1 MLFCPAR
8 IAASRRIVSRMIA
21 SRITAS
27 HVLALVLAGACAA
40 AGAQGYPAKPIR
52 YIIST
57 SAGSGADVVARII
70 ASGMTPV
77 LGQQLIVDYRP
88 GASGNIAAEVVSKSP
103 PDGYVLLQA
112 TMTYAANV
120 TIFTK
125 LPYDLVRD
133 YAPVTLLTTAP
144 ALAVVHPSLPVRSLK
159 DLVRLAKARPGALN
173 YASAGT
179 GTATY
184 VAGELFK
191 GAAGVNMLHV
201 PYRGGGEALTSVL
214 TGETSV
220 YFGPL
225 AATLPHVQQGRL
237 RGLAVTSAKRASMLP
252 GTPTV
257 AEEGYPGF
265 ETGNWYGILAPAK
278 TPKETIAA
286 IRNAAIASLND
297 PGVSKRLADLGYI
310 SVGSTPEEFGA
321 HIKSEIE
328 KLSKILKGLRPQ

>member
-1 MLFCPAR
+1 MHKAPR
-8 IAASRRIVSRMIA
+8 IA
-21 SRITAS
+21 
-27 HVLALVLAGACAA
+27 LAACLLWLGGACL
-40 AGAQGYPAKPIR
+40 AQPYPSKPVR

-57 SAGSGADVVARII
+57 SAGSGADVVARIV

-77 LGQQLIVDYRP
+77 FGQQVIVDYRP
-88 GASGNIAAEVVSKSP
+88 GASGNIAAEIVAKSP
-103 PDGYVLLQA
+103 PDGYMLLQA

-120 TIFTK
+120 TMFSK

-144 ALAVVHPSLPVRSLK
+144 ALAVVHPSLPVKSIK
-159 DLVRLAKARPGALN
+159 DLVRLAKSRPGAIN

-225 AATLPHVQQGRL
+225 AATLPHVHQERV
-237 RGLAVTSAKRASMLP
+237 RGLAVTTAKRVSMLP
-252 GTPTV
+252 QVPTV

-265 ETGNWYGILAPAK
+265 DTGNWYGILAPAK
-278 TPKETIAA
+278 TPKETIAV
-286 IRNAAIASLND
+286 IRNAALASLND
-297 PGVSKRLADLGYI
+297 PGVSKRLTDLGYI
-310 SVGSTPEEFGA
+310 SIGSTPEEFTT

-328 KLSKILKGLRPQ
+328 KLAKILKGLRATQ